1 MSALG
6 RYIVDAVVLERRS
19 PTQLARDH
27 GISRRWIHKL
37 VKRFKEGGYAALEA
51 RSRRPHSCSHQAGA
65 DVQAAVLRLR
75 KELIDGGHD
84 AGPETIAHHLIGSV
98 SKLPSVAT
106 IWRILKRNGLI
117 VPQPHKR
124 PKSSFIRFEAE
135 LPNETWQLD
144 STPWQLADES
154 PVEILNFLDDRSRL
168 ALASK
173 ALVTVKASDPVYVL
187 HSASNTFGLPASLLS
202 DNAAV
207 FTGRTRR
214 GKVLLELELERLG
227 IVFKHS
233 TPYHPQTC
241 GKVERF
247 HQTLKLF
254 LARQAPAESIAH
266 LQLQLDAFRTIYN
279 QQRPHRALDGRT
291 PLQAF
296 NARLKA
302 SPSLAQPQVD
312 YRIRRD
318 RLDAGGRVTLR
329 YLSRLRHF
337 HVSYKHRGQ
346 AVLLLVAGDHVRVI
360 AEDGALL
367 RELTLDPSRDYQ
379 RSTAPTPVRHQ
390 VGQRSANT

>member
-1 MSALG
+1 MQLARFL
-6 RYIVDAVVLERRS
+6 VEAVVLGRQSPNQLVREHPISRS
-19 PTQLARDH
+19 WFYELLARY
-27 GISRRWIHKL
+27 RRD
-37 VKRFKEGGYAALEA
+37 GPAALEP
-51 RSRRPHSCSHQAGA
+51 RSHRPASCPHQVDQAVVEAIVELRQLLAAAG
-65 DVQAAVLRLR
+65 L
-75 KELIDGGHD
+75 D
-84 AGPETIAHHLIGSV
+84 AGPQTILHHLAGRFD
-98 SKLPSVAT
+98 KTPSRAT
-106 IWRILKRNGLI
+106 IWRILKRQGL
-117 VPQPHKR
+117 VKPQPHKR
-124 PKSSFIRFEAE
+124 PNASFIRFEAQ
-135 LPNETWQLD
+135 LPNELWQTDATEWLLAD
-144 STPWQLADES
+144 STR
-154 PVEILNFLDDRSRL
+154 VEILNLIDDHSRL
-168 ALASK
+168 CLASV
-173 ALVTVKASDPVYVL
+173 AVRTVKAADAVQTLY
-187 HSASNTFGLPASLLS
+187 SAAEQYGLPARFLS

-207 FTGRTRR
+207 FSGRSRR
-214 GKVLLELELERLG
+214 GRVALESELDRLG
-227 IVFKHS
+227 IQCVHS

-254 LARQAPAESIAH
+254 LAKQAPAESIAH
-266 LQLQLDAFRTIYN
+266 LQLQLDAFRAIYN

-318 RLDAGGRVTLR
+318 RLDTGGRVTLR

-346 AVLLLVAGDHVRVI
+346 AVLLLVAGDLVRVI

-379 RSTAPTPVRHQ
+379 RSAAPTLVRHQ
-390 VGQRSANT
+390 VRQRSAST

>member
-1 MSALG
+1 MQLARFL
-6 RYIVDAVVLERRS
+6 VEAVVLGRQSPNQLVREHPISRS
-19 PTQLARDH
+19 WFYELLARY
-27 GISRRWIHKL
+27 RRD
-37 VKRFKEGGYAALEA
+37 GPTALEP
-51 RSRRPHSCSHQAGA
+51 RSHRPAACPHQVDQVIIEAILE
-65 DVQAAVLRLR
+65 LRA
-75 KELIDGGHD
+75 ELSATGLD
-84 AGPETIAHHLIGSV
+84 AGPQTILHHLAGRFEKI
-98 SKLPSVAT
+98 PSRVT
-106 IWRILKRNGLI
+106 VWRILKRQGLI
-117 VPQPHKR
+117 TPEPHKR
-124 PKSSFIRFEAE
+124 PKASYVRFEAQ
-135 LPNETWQLD
+135 LPNELWQTDATEWL
-144 STPWQLADES
+144 LADS
-154 PVEILNFLDDRSRL
+154 SKVEILNLIDDHSRL
-168 ALASK
+168 CLASV
-173 ALVTVKASDPVYVL
+173 AVRTVKAADAVQTLY
-187 HSASNTFGLPASLLS
+187 SAVEEYGIPARFLS

-207 FTGRTRR
+207 FSGRSRR
-214 GKVLLELELERLG
+214 GRVALESELDRLG
-227 IVFKHS
+227 IQCVHS

-302 SPSLAQPQVD
+302 SPSLAQPRND

-360 AEDGALL
+360 AEDGVLL

-379 RSTAPTPVRHQ
+379 RSTAPTLVRHQ
-390 VGQRSANT
+390 VRQRSAST